1 LVRVIKTV
9 ISAEAT
15 RKATLVLKFVGLIV
29 LGTLSLVGWTVKL
42 LLLLLRILGVIGLI
56 RRVAAHLV
64 TWHPFVAAVV
74 AIVFR
79 VTIRRALIE
88 IPTSP
93 LLLAIVVAW
102 RIELA
107 SIIKL
112 SHAVIGSIIGTLRA
126 RRTLGTLAIL
136 LRVVRPILLLWV
148 LLSSVKILIVLR
160 PTITVEVAVPP
171 LRHLLRASR
180 VEVVIWC
187 PMRVLPAVVRA
198 LVGSIVVRTTLRPT
212 EVLLSIVVL
221 MLLVSLK
228 VLLFT
233 AIGHSTSK
241 LVELGWSIVPMFVE
255 LRFLLREAGIS
266 IVLITTVRRQRKR
279 IKEPFLIGPEDFFLR
294 VVVFVLH
301 LAASLLLSLLFNLDV
316 DPLRLI

>member
-107 SIIKL
+107 L
-112 SHAVIGSIIGTLRA
+112 
-126 RRTLGTLAIL
+126 
-136 LRVVRPILLLWV
+136 
-148 LLSSVKILIVLR
+148 
-160 PTITVEVAVPP
+160 
-171 LRHLLRASR
+171 
-180 VEVVIWC
+180 
-187 PMRVLPAVVRA
+187 
-198 LVGSIVVRTTLRPT
+198 
-212 EVLLSIVVL
+212 
-221 MLLVSLK
+221 
-228 VLLFT
+228 
-233 AIGHSTSK
+233 
-241 LVELGWSIVPMFVE
+241 
-255 LRFLLREAGIS
+255 
-266 IVLITTVRRQRKR
+266 
-279 IKEPFLIGPEDFFLR
+279 
-294 VVVFVLH
+294 
-301 LAASLLLSLLFNLDV
+301 N
-316 DPLRLI
+316 

>member
-1 LVRVIKTV
+1 M
-9 ISAEAT
+9 
-15 RKATLVLKFVGLIV
+15 
-29 LGTLSLVGWTVKL
+29 VGWTVKL

-107 SIIKL
+107 PIIKL
-112 SHAVIGSIIGTLRA
+112 SHAVIGPIIGTLRA
-126 RRTLGTLAIL
+126 LRTLGTLAIL
-136 LRVVRPILLLWV
+136 LRVVRPILLLRV
-148 LLSSVKILIVLR
+148 LLASVKILIVLW
-160 PTITVEVAVPP
+160 PTITVKVVVPP
-171 LRHLLRASR
+171 LRHLLGATR

-187 PMRVLPAVVRA
+187 PMLVLPTVVGA

-212 EVLLSIVVL
+212 EILLSIVVL

-233 AIGHSTSK
+233 AVGHSTSK
-241 LVELGWSIVPMFVE
+241 LVKLGWSIIPLIVE

-266 IVLITTVRRQRKR
+266 IVLITTVRWQREG
-279 IKEPFLIGPEDFFLR
+279 IKEPLLIGPEEFLLR
-294 VVVFVLH
+294 VVVLVLH
-301 LAASLLLSLLFNLDV
+301 LAASLLLSLLVNLYV
-316 DPLRLI
+316 DPLRLV